1 MTLNVFRAWLWH
13 EFCQDPALVPSYKRY
28 VCDKHFSDSDFVKP
42 DLLELKNTAIPSVN
56 RPNWTNFMDAH
67 DQNAGE
73 KTTNMSTCKP
83 QSLNSDS
90 GYLILDTIYKKSED
104 SSQPSQLNYIDH
116 CNVTNSTKSKLVN
129 TPDMPNIVLETS
141 SNILKCPG
149 SIIKSYK
156 RIDSGLK
163 LSLMKSIAPTLTVKQ
178 NASSSS
184 DQRPFKIYK
193 STQKNLE
200 VNLQPQIVYPD
211 DEIEKEPTES
221 DERYEIVTISQ
232 KPNILVKNCTFNNRD
247 ITLKSTLVF
256 EYENKGFTPNLMVEP
271 NLFESELSV
280 PNSTG
285 SNSQVKNSLSEN
297 FSSKSSHPSS
307 SLRNKIKQNNSKPH
321 LVSSFSEKIFLQ
333 KHLDQIKIVHRN
345 KMLKKTKQNNSKA
358 NLVSPHTA
366 MRSSSLQKQ
375 LDQIKTVHREKMLR
389 YRRKVLNKKSFPSK
403 LDVNDPKYSIAA
415 IAESVG
421 TFNSF
426 VEEPVESVDLEAGEW
441 CKLYEPSETTFPN
454 LAETQIGPMVNHLR
468 SKLPTLN
475 ERDKLE
481 VSFLLSMM
489 SVYPSAPKHIKEL
502 LCQRLN
508 LVYIATMFKWD
519 TALALGL
526 KVYKN
531 PTTSKALSSERNS
544 TTSKFRCKTF
554 QKQTNILASFNSNV
568 DSFKND
574 CTNTN
579 GLLGVTRKNNLSKP
593 VKRPQFAFEIIVQEK
608 SVKSKQD
615 ESCNT
620 TKEL

>member
-13 EFCQDPALVPSYKRY
+13 EFCQDPALVPSNKRY

-42 DLLELKNTAIPSVN
+42 DLLELKNNAIPSVN

-67 DQNAGE
+67 DQNTGE

-90 GYLILDTIYKKSED
+90 GYLILDTMYNKSKD

-116 CNVTNSTKSKLVN
+116 CNVTNSSKSKHVN

-141 SNILKCPG
+141 SNIFKCPG

-156 RIDSGLK
+156 KIDSGLK
-163 LSLMKSIAPTLTVKQ
+163 RSLIKSIAPTLAVKQ

-184 DQRPFKIYK
+184 DQKTFKIYK
-193 STQKNLE
+193 SNKNNLE

-211 DEIEKEPTES
+211 DEIEKDPTEP
-221 DERYEIVTISQ
+221 DKRYEIVTISQ

-285 SNSQVKNSLSEN
+285 SNSQAENSLSEN
-297 FSSKSSHPSS
+297 FSIKSSHPSS
-307 SLRNKIKQNNSKPH
+307 SLRNKIKQNNSKPD
-321 LVSSFSEKIFLQ
+321 LVSSFSEKISRSLQ
-333 KHLDQIKIVHRN
+333 KQLDQIKIVHRK

-358 NLVSPHTA
+358 DLVSPHTA
-366 MRSSSLQKQ
+366 TRSSSLQKQ
-375 LDQIKTVHREKMLR
+375 LDQIKTFHREKMLR
-389 YRRKVLNKKSFPSK
+389 YRRKVLNKKSI
-403 LDVNDPKYSIAA
+403 DVNDPKYSIAA

-441 CKLYEPSETTFPN
+441 CKLYEPSEITFPN
-454 LAETQIGPMVNHLR
+454 LAETQIGPIVNHLR

-489 SVYPSAPKHIKEL
+489 SVYPNAPKHIKEL

-531 PTTSKALSSERNS
+531 ITASNALSSERNS
-544 TTSKFRCKTF
+544 TKSKFKCKTF
-554 QKQTNILASFNSNV
+554 QKQKNIIASFNSNV

-574 CTNTN
+574 CTNIN
-579 GLLGVTRKNNLSKP
+579 DLVGVTRKNNLSKP

-608 SVKSKQD
+608 SVKNKQD

>member
-1 MTLNVFRAWLWH
+1 M
-13 EFCQDPALVPSYKRY
+13 
-28 VCDKHFSDSDFVKP
+28 
-42 DLLELKNTAIPSVN
+42 NTDDN
-56 RPNWTNFMDAH
+56 N
-67 DQNAGE
+67 
-73 KTTNMSTCKP
+73 
-83 QSLNSDS
+83 
-90 GYLILDTIYKKSED
+90 
-104 SSQPSQLNYIDH
+104 SSQPSQLKCIDH
-116 CNVTNSTKSKLVN
+116 SNLTISTKFKHIH
-129 TPDMPNIVLETS
+129 TPDMPNIVIEPS

-149 SIIKSYK
+149 SIIKSYQK
-156 RIDSGLK
+156 IDPGLK
-163 LSLMKSIAPTLTVKQ
+163 LSLIASVAPTLAVKR

-184 DQRPFKIYK
+184 DQIPFKIYK

-200 VNLQPQIVYPD
+200 VKLQPQIVYPD
-211 DEIEKEPTES
+211 DEIEKEPTERE
-221 DERYEIVTISQ
+221 ERNEIVTISQ
-232 KPNILVKNCTFNNRD
+232 KPNILVKNCAFNNGD

-256 EYENKGFTPNLMVEP
+256 EFENKVFTPNLMVEP
-271 NLFESELSV
+271 NSFESELFT

-285 SNSQVKNSLSEN
+285 FNSQAENSLSEN
-297 FSSKSSHPSS
+297 FSLKSSHLPS
-307 SLRNKIKQNNSKPH
+307 LIRNKTKRNNLKTDS
-321 LVSSFSEKIFLQ
+321 VSPFFENISRSLQ
-333 KHLDQIKIVHRN
+333 KQLDQIKIVHRK

-358 NLVSPHTA
+358 DLVSPLTTI
-366 MRSSSLQKQ
+366 RSSSLQKQ
-375 LDQIKTVHREKMLR
+375 LDQIKTVHRKKLLR
-389 YRRKVLNKKSFPSK
+389 YRRKVLNKQSFPSQ

-426 VEEPVESVDLEAGEW
+426 VEEPVETVDLEAGEW
-441 CKLYEPSETTFPN
+441 CKLYEPSEITFPK
-454 LAETQIGPMVNHLR
+454 LPETQIGPMVNHLR

-502 LCQRLN
+502 LSQRLN

-526 KVYKN
+526 KIYKKT
-531 PTTSKALSSERNS
+531 TTSNDLSSERNNRP
-544 TTSKFRCKTF
+544 TNSKFRCKTF
-554 QKQTNILASFNSNV
+554 QKQTNIVASSNSNV

-579 GLLGVTRKNNLSKP
+579 DLIGVKRKNNLSKP

-608 SVKSKQD
+608 SLNNKQD